1 MHEMAGRLWRAVL
14 AIGAD
19 PRDDPDL
26 RDRKRLLVVAAV
38 MVLPAGLIWGALYRA
53 FDEPLAATIPWGYT
67 SLSLAS
73 IAIFALNRRFPLFR
87 LAQLSLIL
95 LLPFLLMLTLGGF
108 EASSAIILWSLLCP
122 FGALLFSEPREAPR
136 WLIAFLGIVALGA
149 VLQPLL
155 RPDNALPE
163 AVRFLFF
170 VLNIATVSTV
180 AFVLLFYFAVQRE
193 IALGKA
199 DGLLLN
205 ILPKVIAEKLK
216 NESGIIADHFES
228 ASILFADVVD
238 FTPLSAAL
246 GPKEVVGLLDGVF
259 SHFDGLVEEI
269 GLEKIKTIGDCYMVA
284 AGVPA
289 PRPDHA
295 RALALLALE
304 MRDYCSG
311 IVTPG
316 GRPLDLR
323 IGINS
328 GPVVAGVIGRRKFI
342 YDLWGDAVNTASRM
356 ESQGTPGTIQITAA
370 TRELLEGE
378 FVCERRGTIQVKG
391 KGEMETWYLVGRGA
405 QPDVADPSV
414 VAAADAAYASP

>member
-1 MHEMAGRLWRAVL
+1 MPEMAGRLWRAVL

-238 FTPLSAAL
+238 FTPLRPLSGPRRWSASSMASSRTSTDWWRRSASRRSRRSATATWSPPVSPPRARTTP
-246 GPKEVVGLLDGVF
+246 GP
-259 SHFDGLVEEI
+259 SPCWRSRCA
-269 GLEKIKTIGDCYMVA
+269 TTA
-284 AGVPA
+284 AG
-289 PRPDHA
+289 
-295 RALALLALE
+295 
-304 MRDYCSG
+304 S
-311 IVTPG
+311 
-316 GRPLDLR
+316 
-323 IGINS
+323 
-328 GPVVAGVIGRRKFI
+328 
-342 YDLWGDAVNTASRM
+342 
-356 ESQGTPGTIQITAA
+356 
-370 TRELLEGE
+370 
-378 FVCERRGTIQVKG
+378 
-391 KGEMETWYLVGRGA
+391 
-405 QPDVADPSV
+405 
-414 VAAADAAYASP
+414 